1 MRWVKVVN
9 KCFFLSSSA
18 KFSSAPFFPTLKIWR
33 NQIAFTIPHFCDGG
47 KKMLPWKVWD
57 WDCNLIPG
65 LRAPSPLSAYPRPPV
80 YSKTRVREML
90 SKLIC
95 TSDGDLKSSDPKMF
109 FTFTRISF
117 FLVSGMHMER
127 VHTHTNNKNFCSPP
141 IPLML
146 GKSNAC
152 QPTEYLHASLIPFL
166 MSDKIIFTLCLL
178 LIFVDICLFLLATWE
193 IKNENNL
200 KCTLKVV

>member
-1 MRWVKVVN
+1 MEEK
-9 KCFFLSSSA
+9 KCCLEKSGTGTVTWSQGCALRPPWARTRAPQFTAKPECEKCCQNSSAHRMETWNPVILKCFSLSQESVFFLSLVC
-18 KFSSAPFFPTLKIWR
+18 TWR
-33 NQIAFTIPHFCDGG
+33 G
-47 KKMLPWKVWD
+47 
-57 WDCNLIPG
+57 
-65 LRAPSPLSAYPRPPV
+65 
-80 YSKTRVREML
+80 
-90 SKLIC
+90 C
-95 TSDGDLKSSDPKMF
+95 T
-109 FTFTRISF
+109 
-117 FLVSGMHMER
+117 
-127 VHTHTNNKNFCSPP
+127 HTHTNNKNFCSPP